1 MVNTLHFNKKSTKTT
16 FIDDYIQTNF
26 KIFMQSQE
34 NKDLL
39 TNPDILNYEDGD
51 SAFEKNIT
59 KYYNYQKD
67 YFYLVSL
74 NLEKFQKNASY
85 SKPL

>member
-1 MVNTLHFNKKSTKTT
+1 MLKSELMSFKNDIYSLGVVALVLLYKNTKLILTLIKKSFKNIDTLNLKRGFIFGLTNKK
-16 FIDDYIQTNF
+16 D
-26 KIFMQSQE
+26 
-34 NKDLL
+34 
-39 TNPDILNYEDGD
+39 
-51 SAFEKNIT
+51 
-59 KYYNYQKD
+59 QKD